1 MLSLP
6 RVFQATV
13 NHLINWKMRH
23 LLELKVYQGA
33 SSFKRESERKKSLDW
48 WAPNLLSCHV
58 EAARRG
64 LGLPVLTPFSWLP
77 PAAPPPILSDHL

>member
-1 MLSLP
+1 MLNLP

-58 EAARRG
+58 EAASRG
-64 LGLPVLTPFSWLP
+64 LGLLRASAHSFLLASPCSSSPYPL
-77 PAAPPPILSDHL
+77 